1 MKQWLMAAGVSA
13 AGCLVVVVFRRRQ
26 QVEATRRE
34 AAGRAAPAGFLR
46 GRRDL
51 VETLPKDH
59 WARNAMPATAS
70 KFIGVL
76 GVRDDVGEVRE
87 VLVFLKSAEGYATI
101 ATLANRS
108 DPTAV
113 LNRVPSQ
120 RDYEAVM
127 LAATQVAGAFLRL
140 GIFPAL
146 ELLGNNSHA
155 MGDDKVM
162 ELGTTEE
169 SFAPHVH
176 IIGRGD
182 PQRSYIADA
191 PLRGLPPGQVMVPR
205 QRHEEFASKEELKA
219 VAQGIANSLKEV
231 ALHPSV
237 YWLEQKR

>member
-1 MKQWLMAAGVSA
+1 MAAGVSA
-13 AGCLVVVVFRRRQ
+13 AGLLVVVIFRRRWQ
-26 QVEATRRE
+26 QRVSIARRE
-34 AAGRAAPAGFLR
+34 ATGKPATARGLMR

-51 VETLPKDH
+51 VEAMPEDH
-59 WARNAMPATAS
+59 WSRKAMPATAPN
-70 KFIGVL
+70 FIGVL

-87 VLVFLKSAEGYATI
+87 VLVLLKSAEGYATV
-101 ATLANRS
+101 ATLTHRS
-108 DPTAV
+108 DPTVV

-140 GIFPAL
+140 GMFPAL

-155 MGDDKVM
+155 MGHDRVM
-162 ELGTTEE
+162 ELGNTHEP
-169 SFAPHVH
+169 FAPHVH

-182 PQRSYIADA
+182 PQRTYIADV

-205 QRHEEFASKEELKA
+205 QRHEEFASGEELKA
-219 VAQGIANSLKEV
+219 VAEGITNSLKEV

-237 YWLEQKR
+237 YWLENKR